1 MKLVRLTIRSLPGLH
16 RSITFEPEPDRASVV
31 IGPNASGKTSLL
43 RALAKL
49 VDPNPGAETVDLEA
63 EFVDGGHRVQG
74 RALGPSR
81 TWRRDGAEAPRPDWP
96 GPDQVSA
103 YLVQADALGAA
114 GQPEAAFSNTLKRV
128 MAGGL
133 DIDALAESPEFS
145 VPPRPQKL
153 ARRFREAD
161 DAIEALE
168 REQAELA
175 RELDGLDAL
184 RARRSE
190 SIEAGRELAALD
202 RALELLATEQ
212 SIASLQETLA
222 GFPEGMDRLDGSE
235 RERLDQIDDERAR
248 LQRDLADQRHDLEQ
262 AREAAAAIGIDDVD
276 AAAVFSTEIAERR
289 QSLQTAER
297 RLADLG
303 ERVSALE
310 SDLETAGA
318 RIGGLRADAE
328 AVLSPERL
336 EALERA
342 AGRWYAVR
350 LEGEQLERNRAR
362 HAEQAPDAD
371 ELADTDTAAR
381 SLRSWLRVPAPVPA
395 AWTIW
400 SLLLAVAGG
409 FAAWFWFEA
418 GLRWPAIAIAAA
430 GLLPLVELAILASR
444 GLRARRVRLHFPAYA
459 VEPPARWRPADV
471 VRRLDVLERELAVLL
486 RRRADAERARD
497 LGIEVATARE
507 RIDHAR
513 QAVEQL
519 AGDIGLDPE
528 AVLGAG
534 GRLRLR
540 ALADWRTAGDRLG
553 AARREAA
560 AAQRTI
566 SEARSVLTVRFDRA
580 GHAPPDRMDSEAL
593 GPWLHRFDQRIEM
606 ARAARERSRTA
617 EQAIDRLERAIREV
631 SSRRRKLL
639 EQAGVGDAD
648 ALRER
653 LRTYSEFRR
662 RRDELRGLEHA
673 RRAHR
678 EELREWPEFRRRA
691 EGRDEEGL
699 NAKRES
705 LAERAAE
712 RDALGERI
720 ATLEAERRTALRE
733 RRLEALNGERERVR
747 DELEEARRTRMDAKA
762 AHVLIQRA
770 RTGHGREHQPPLLQR
785 AGELFGRMTR
795 TRFELRFDGRQF
807 GAHDSRSGLELG
819 MAELST
825 ATRIQLLLALR
836 LAWIERTERG
846 GPDLP
851 LFLDEVLATTD
862 PDRYRAVVEAVQE
875 LVREGRQVIYL
886 SSQPADAQA
895 WRQFAD
901 DPEPA
906 IIELAAIGG
915 EPFDFSLPPER
926 EPPDPSLPADEWA
939 REAGVAPL
947 RPWQPVES
955 VALFHLMRED
965 RAALVELGRLG
976 IETLGEFEHARAV
989 GVKLPVPDAKTVD
1002 ARIRAAR
1009 AWIRRWRRGHA
1020 PPVHDEDLQASEAVS
1035 ETFFESV
1042 SELNRELGGDGAL
1055 LLEALREGRVARFR
1069 SNQVDKL
1076 EAYLA
1081 GQGKLDERRAPGD
1094 AELIDALADAG
1105 ALDSR
1110 SAARLH
1116 RWLQAGLDE
1125 NAS

>member
-16 RSITFEPEPDRASVV
+16 RSIAFEPDPDRTSVV

-43 RALAKL
+43 RALATL
-49 VDPNPGAETVDLEA
+49 VDPNPGADSVDVEA
-63 EFVDGGHRVQG
+63 EFVDGDHRVHG
-74 RALGPSR
+74 RALGPTR
-81 TWRRDGAEAPRPDWP
+81 TWRRDGAAAERPDWP

-103 YLVQADALGAA
+103 YLVRADALGAA

-133 DIDALAESPEFS
+133 DIDALTESPEFS
-145 VPPRPQKL
+145 VPSRPQKL

-161 DAIEALE
+161 EAIEALE

-184 RARRSE
+184 RARRRE
-190 SIEAGRELAALD
+190 SIEAGRELAALE

-212 SIASLQETLA
+212 SIASLHETLA
-222 GFPEGMDRLDGSE
+222 AFPAGMDRLDGSE
-235 RERLDQIDDERAR
+235 GERLDQIDDEQAR

-289 QSLQTAER
+289 QALQTAER

-303 ERVSALE
+303 DRVGALE
-310 SDLETAGA
+310 EDLETAAA

-342 AGRWYAVR
+342 AGRWYAAR

-362 HAEQAPDAD
+362 HADQAPDAD

-395 AWTIW
+395 EWIAW
-400 SLLLAVAGG
+400 SLLLAAAVGS
-409 FAAWFWFEA
+409 AAWFWFDA
-418 GLRWPAIAIAAA
+418 GLRWPAIASAAA
-430 GLLPLVELAILASR
+430 GLLPLVQLAILASR
-444 GLRARRVRLHFPAYA
+444 GLRARRIRLHFPSYA
-459 VEPPARWRPADV
+459 VEPPARWRPGDV
-471 VRRLDVLERELAVLL
+471 TRRLDVLERELAGLL

-540 ALADWRTAGDRLG
+540 ALADWRTAGDRLD

-560 AAQRTI
+560 ACQRTI
-566 SEARSVLTVRFDRA
+566 TESRSALSARFDRA
-580 GHAPPDRMDSEAL
+580 GHMPPDRIDADAL
-593 GPWLHRFDQRIEM
+593 GPWLHRFDQRIEK
-606 ARAARERSRTA
+606 ARAARERSRSA
-617 EQAIDRLERAIREV
+617 EQAIGRLERGIREV
-631 SSRRRKLL
+631 SARRRKLL
-639 EQAGVGDAD
+639 DQAGAGDAD
-648 ALRER
+648 ELRER
-653 LRTYSEFRR
+653 LRTYSEFRT

-678 EELREWPEFRRRA
+678 EELREWPEFHRRA
-691 EGRDEEGL
+691 EARDDEGL

-720 ATLEAERRTALRE
+720 ATLESERQTALKE
-733 RRLEALNGERERVR
+733 RRLESLNGERERLR
-747 DELEEARRTRMDAKA
+747 AELEEARRTRMDAEA
-762 AHVLIQRA
+762 ASLLIERA
-770 RTGHGREHQPPLLQR
+770 RTGHGREHQPALLRR
-785 AGELFGRMTR
+785 AGALFGRMTR
-795 TRFELRFDGRQF
+795 ARFELRFDGRQF

-819 MAELST
+819 MGELST

-862 PDRYRAVVEAVQE
+862 PERYRAVVEAVQE
-875 LVREGRQVIYL
+875 LVREGRQVVYL

-895 WRQFAD
+895 WRQFAG
-901 DPEPA
+901 DPAPA
-906 IIELAAIGG
+906 VIELAAVGG
-915 EPFDFSLPPER
+915 ERFDFSLPPER
-926 EPPDPSLPADEWA
+926 ELPDPSLPADEWA
-939 REAGVAPL
+939 HRAGVPPL
-947 RPWQPVES
+947 RPWRPVES
-955 VALFHLMRED
+955 VALFHLLRDD
-965 RAALVELGRLG
+965 RAALAELGRLG
-976 IETLGEFEHARAV
+976 IETLGEFEHARSV
-989 GVKLPVPDAKTVD
+989 GVTLPVPDAEAVD
-1002 ARIRAAR
+1002 ARTRAVR

-1020 PPVHDEDLQASEAVS
+1020 PPVRDDDLQASEAVS
-1035 ETFFESV
+1035 ETFFEAV
-1042 SELNRELGGDGAL
+1042 SETNRELGGNGTA

-1094 AELIDALADAG
+1094 AELIDALAEASELNTG
-1105 ALDSR
+1105 

-1125 NAS
+1125 KAS